1 MLRDLKKQK
10 QKQRTKHKDMLT
22 SVQNTESQ
30 VLDWRSSLFQKKKMN
45 FMRFS
50 CLFLL
55 LGDEQAE
62 CLQVH
67 VCICVAKGSV
77 CIQV

>member
-1 MLRDLKKQK
+1 MLI
-10 QKQRTKHKDMLT
+10 

-30 VLDWRSSLFQKKKMN
+30 VLDCRSSLFQKKKMN

-55 LGDEQAE
+55 LGDEQAG

-67 VCICVAKGSV
+67 VYICVAKGSICV
-77 CIQV
+77 QV

>member
-10 QKQRTKHKDMLT
+10 QRTKHNDMLT

-30 VLDWRSSLFQKKKMN
+30 VLDCRSSLFQKKKMN

-77 CIQV
+77 CVQV

>member
-30 VLDWRSSLFQKKKMN
+30 VLDCRSSLFQKKKMN

-77 CIQV
+77 CVQV